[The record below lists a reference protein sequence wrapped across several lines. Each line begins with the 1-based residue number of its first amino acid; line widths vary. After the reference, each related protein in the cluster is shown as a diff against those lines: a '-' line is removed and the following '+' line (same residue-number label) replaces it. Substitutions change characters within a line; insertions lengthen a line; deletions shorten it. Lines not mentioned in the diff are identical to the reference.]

1 MNYALLDENNIVVNI
16 IWINQEHQDRFPS
29 GVSMNDLQILP
40 GDEYKDGKF
49 YRNGIEITPE
59 SPSPEPE
66 NLYTLDEAAELLAQ
80 EVSQ

>member
-16 IWINQEHQDRFPS
+16 IWINPEHQDRFPN

-66 NLYTLDEAAELLAQ
+66 NRYTLDEAATILAQ
-80 EVSQ
+80 EVSA

>member
-16 IWINQEHQDRFPS
+16 IWINPEHQDRFPN

-59 SPSPEPE
+59 APAPEPE
-66 NLYTLDEAAELLAQ
+66 QRYTLNEAAELLAQ